1 MLYLFFGEDT
11 FRSRQAL
18 REFIEAA
25 SKDKSRPFSISWL
38 SPDTFSRA
46 NFEEF
51 QRTENLFGGKYL
63 IVCEDLL
70 KEAETADFVAKNLKS
85 CSRSENIFLFWEEGL
100 ESSFLKTFKNH
111 ARGIEEF
118 KPLSSGKIRNWLEGE
133 SKKRKVSMTGDLSEE
148 LIRQYGS
155 DLWSLSQAL
164 EKHALAPK
172 ADLFLNRKGS
182 QVNIFHIAD
191 AVAEKDRSRAWLLFQ
206 KALLSGLDPEEIFW
220 KIVWQ
225 IKNLL
230 LLKKLSLSSEKK
242 IIEATNLHPYVVKK
256 TLSASRNYSEE
267 ELTGYSSELI
277 DLYHK
282 ARRGLADFDVGIE
295 KFLIKI

>member
-1 MLYLFFGEDT
+1 M
-11 FRSRQAL
+11 SRQAL
-18 REFIEAA
+18 REFIESAP
-25 SKDKSRPFSISWL
+25 KKHNRPFSVSWL

-51 QRTENLFGGKYL
+51 QRTENLFGGGYL
-63 IVCEDLL
+63 VVCEDLL
-70 KEAETADFVAKNLKS
+70 KEAETADFVAENLKS
-85 CSRSENIFLFWEEGL
+85 CASSQNIFLFWEETL
-100 ESSFLKTFKNH
+100 EPVFFSTFKKH
-111 ARGIEEF
+111 AENISEF
-118 KPLSSGKIRNWLEGE
+118 KPFSPLKIRSWLENE
-133 SKKRKVSMTGDLSEE
+133 AEKRKISMAGGLSEE

-206 KALLSGLDPEEIFW
+206 KALLSGIDPEEIFW
-220 KIVWQ
+220 KITWQ

-267 ELTGYSSELI
+267 ELAGYSSELI
-277 DLYHK
+277 DLYHN